1 MDDSGYK
8 GRIEIGCASG
18 GSDDGM
24 YFGIVSIGVFHL
36 QLELVTAASVKSL
49 LEYYVCLTQG
59 LGFITTKI
67 AKT

>member
-8 GRIEIGCASG
+8 GRIEIGCAGG

-36 QLELVTAASVKSL
+36 QLKLVTAASIKSL
-49 LEYYVCLTQG
+49 LENYVCLTQG
-59 LGFITTKI
+59 LGFFTTKK